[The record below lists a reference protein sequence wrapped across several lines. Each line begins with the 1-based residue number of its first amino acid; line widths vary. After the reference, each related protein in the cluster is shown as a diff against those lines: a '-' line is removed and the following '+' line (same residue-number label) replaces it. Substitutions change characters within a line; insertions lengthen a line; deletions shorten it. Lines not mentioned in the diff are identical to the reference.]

1 MIDLGSNDCHDC
13 LLESPTRRLSSL
25 AADPLETD
33 RSRRHINAFAMKMN
47 VFLVLQRMRSSYP
60 NNALPRTV
68 MAPTRRRTSGLLLRR
83 GIWHIDKILYGKR
96 ICEST
101 RTGDRIEAEA
111 LLARRVT
118 QARHSHLF
126 GEPCEHSFREAAAK
140 FLAENQHKRSLER
153 DHRALAVLDPFIG
166 SLSLQ
171 RVHHDTL
178 APYIRS
184 RLEKGRSA
192 GTINRDLAVVR
203 HILILASRLW
213 RDETDRPWLP
223 VAPLIQMQRD
233 PHRRPPYPLSVPE
246 QRLLFSE
253 LEGHLVS
260 MALFKVNTGMREQEV
275 INLRWQWEVVIP
287 ELSTSIFVIPPDY
300 VKNGLDRYVV
310 LNRIARSVIEGCR
323 GRHSEFVFTREGR
336 PVTHIYNSGWKGAR
350 RRAAARYE
358 RAFGC
363 PCPAG
368 FRSIRVHD
376 LKHTYGHRLR
386 VAGVSFEDRKLLLG
400 HKAQHV
406 TTHYSA
412 PEISA
417 LIEASERVCHLESL
431 ASSAISVIR
440 PYTGR
445 LR

>member
-1 MIDLGSNDCHDC
+1 MASTQRR
-13 LLESPTRRLSSL
+13 SP
-25 AADPLETD
+25 
-33 RSRRHINAFAMKMN
+33 
-47 VFLVLQRMRSSYP
+47 
-60 NNALPRTV
+60 
-68 MAPTRRRTSGLLLRR
+68 GLLRR
-83 GIWHIDKILYGKR
+83 GQIWHIDKILYGKR

-118 QARHSHLF
+118 QARHVHLF
-126 GEPCEHSFREAAAK
+126 GEPCEHSFRQAAAK
-140 FLAENQHKRSLER
+140 FLAENQHKRSIER
-153 DHRALAVLDPFIG
+153 DQRALAMLDPFIG
-166 SLSLQ
+166 SLPLQ

-178 APYIRS
+178 APFVRS
-184 RLEKGRSA
+184 RREKGLSP

-203 HILILASRLW
+203 RVLNLASRLW
-213 RDETDRPWLP
+213 RDATDRPWLP
-223 VAPLIQMQRD
+223 VAPLIQMLHH
-233 PHRRPPYPLSVPE
+233 PHRRPPYPLAIAE

-253 LEGHLVS
+253 LDGHLVS

-275 INLRWQWEVVIP
+275 VNLRWQWEVAIP
-287 ELSTSIFVIPPDY
+287 ELGTSIFVVPRDY
-300 VKNGLDRYVV
+300 VKNALDRYVV
-310 LNRIARSVIEGCR
+310 LNRIARSVLENCR
-323 GRHSEFVFTREGR
+323 GRHSEFVFTREGS

-358 RAFGC
+358 RELGC

-412 PEISA
+412 PEIGA
-417 LIEASERVCHLESL
+417 LIEASERVCQLESL
-431 ASSAISVIR
+431 ASPAISVVR
-440 PYTGR
+440 PHAGTSR
-445 LR
+445 

>member
-1 MIDLGSNDCHDC
+1 
-13 LLESPTRRLSSL
+13 
-25 AADPLETD
+25 
-33 RSRRHINAFAMKMN
+33 
-47 VFLVLQRMRSSYP
+47 
-60 NNALPRTV
+60 
-68 MAPTRRRTSGLLLRR
+68 MAPNRRRTPGLLLRR
-83 GIWHIDKILYGKR
+83 GVWHIDKIIYGKR

-101 RTGDRIEAEA
+101 ATGDRIEAEA

-118 QARHSHLF
+118 QARHVHFF
-126 GEPCEHSFREAAAK
+126 GELCDHSFREAAAK

-153 DHRALAVLDPFIG
+153 DQRALAVLDPFIG
-166 SLSLQ
+166 SLPLQ

-184 RLEKGRSA
+184 RLEQGRSP

-203 HILILASRLW
+203 RILNLASRLW

-223 VAPLIQMQRD
+223 VTPLIQMQRH
-233 PHRRPPYPLSVPE
+233 PHQRPPYPLSVVE
-246 QRLLFSE
+246 QCLLFSE
-253 LEGHLVS
+253 LEAHLVS

-287 ELSTSIFVIPPDY
+287 ELGTSIFVIPRDY
-300 VKNGLDRYVV
+300 VKNALDRYVV
-310 LNRIARSVIEGCR
+310 LNRIARSVIENCR
-323 GRHSEFVFTREGR
+323 GRHSEFVFTRGGS
-336 PVTHIYNSGWKGAR
+336 PVTHIYNSGWKAAR

-358 RAFGC
+358 REFGR

-412 PEISA
+412 PEIGA
-417 LIEASERVCHLESL
+417 LIEASERVCQLESL
-431 ASSAISVIR
+431 ASPAISVVR
-440 PYTGR
+440 PHAGTVR
-445 LR
+445 

>member
-1 MIDLGSNDCHDC
+1 
-13 LLESPTRRLSSL
+13 
-25 AADPLETD
+25 
-33 RSRRHINAFAMKMN
+33 
-47 VFLVLQRMRSSYP
+47 
-60 NNALPRTV
+60 
-68 MAPTRRRTSGLLLRR
+68 MAPTRRRTPGLLLRR
-83 GIWHIDKILYGKR
+83 GVWHIDKVIYGKR
-96 ICEST
+96 ICESS

-118 QARHSHLF
+118 QARHVQLF
-126 GEPCEHSFREAAAK
+126 GESCEHSFREAAAK

-153 DHRALAVLDPFIG
+153 DQRALAVLDPFIG
-166 SLSLQ
+166 ALALQ
-171 RVHHDTL
+171 RVHHETL

-192 GTINRDLAVVR
+192 GTINRELAVVR
-203 HILILASRLW
+203 HILMLASRLW

-223 VAPLIQMQRD
+223 VAPLIQMQLH
-233 PHRRPPYPLSVPE
+233 PHRRQPYPLAVAE

-253 LEGHLVS
+253 LAAHLVS

-275 INLRWQWEVVIP
+275 VKLRWQWEVAIP
-287 ELSTSIFVIPPDY
+287 ELSTSIFVIPRDY

-310 LNRIARSVIEGCR
+310 LNRIARSVIESCR
-323 GRHSEFVFTREGR
+323 GRHAEFVFTGKGHPLTR
-336 PVTHIYNSGWKGAR
+336 IYNSGWKAAR

-358 RAFGC
+358 REFGR
-363 PCPAG
+363 PCPPG

-412 PEISA
+412 PEIGA
-417 LIEASERVCHLESL
+417 LIEASERVCQLESL
-431 ASSAISVIR
+431 ASPTISVVR
-440 PYTGR
+440 AYVGLPTGT
-445 LR
+445 

>member
-1 MIDLGSNDCHDC
+1 
-13 LLESPTRRLSSL
+13 
-25 AADPLETD
+25 
-33 RSRRHINAFAMKMN
+33 
-47 VFLVLQRMRSSYP
+47 
-60 NNALPRTV
+60 
-68 MAPTRRRTSGLLLRR
+68 MAPTRRTMPGLLLRR
-83 GIWHIDKILYGKR
+83 GIWHIDKVLYGKR

-101 RTGDRIEAEA
+101 RSADRIEAEA

-118 QARHSHLF
+118 QARHVHLF
-126 GEPCEHSFREAAAK
+126 GEPCEHSFRAAAAK

-153 DHRALAVLDPFIG
+153 DQRALSVLDPFIG
-166 SLSLQ
+166 ALSLQ

-178 APYIRS
+178 LPYIRS
-184 RLEKGRSA
+184 RLEQGRSA
-192 GTINRDLAVVR
+192 GTINRELSVVR

-223 VAPLIQMQRD
+223 VAPLIQMLPH

-253 LEGHLVS
+253 LAAHLVL

-275 INLRWQWEVVIP
+275 IHLRWQWEVVVP
-287 ELSTSIFVIPPDY
+287 ELRTSIFVIPPDY

-310 LNRIARSVIEGCR
+310 LNRIARSVIERCR
-323 GRHSEFVFTREGR
+323 GRHPEFVFTCAGR

-350 RRAAARYE
+350 RRAAAHYQRL
-358 RAFGC
+358 FGC

-368 FRSIRVHD
+368 FRAIRVHD

-400 HKAQHV
+400 HKAPHV

-412 PEISA
+412 PEIGA
-417 LIEASERVCHLESL
+417 LIEASERVCQLESR
-431 ASSAISVIR
+431 ASPAISVIR
-440 PYTGR
+440 PHAGR
-445 LR
+445 LP